1 MNGNSKTRPE
11 QTSSGK
17 IRVLIADDHV
27 TVLEGLAAI
36 IGRQADMEVV
46 AEAENGRVA
55 VELWCKHR
63 PDVAL
68 LDLRMPLLDGD
79 GAVEEIRR
87 QNSSAYIIIL
97 TTYDTDNEIARAVKA
112 GARGYLLKDAP
123 RQDLLDCIRRVSRGE
138 MCIPAPLVAKLA
150 ATVSSESLTGREV
163 NVLELLAK
171 GWSNKEIGANLC
183 ISETTVKSHLRS
195 VFAKLNVL
203 SRTEAIA
210 VANRRGLIKL

>member
-1 MNGNSKTRPE
+1 MNGNPKTRLE
-11 QTSSGK
+11 KSSSAK

-36 IGRQADMEVV
+36 IERQADMEVV
-46 AEAENGRVA
+46 AEAENGRRA
-55 VELWCKHR
+55 VELWCKHH

-68 LDLRMPLLDGD
+68 LDLRMPLLDG
-79 GAVEEIRR
+79 GSAVEEIR
-87 QNSSAYIIIL
+87 QQDASAHIIIL

-123 RQDLLDCIRRVSRGE
+123 REDLLDCIRRVSRGE

-195 VFAKLNVL
+195 IFSKLNVL